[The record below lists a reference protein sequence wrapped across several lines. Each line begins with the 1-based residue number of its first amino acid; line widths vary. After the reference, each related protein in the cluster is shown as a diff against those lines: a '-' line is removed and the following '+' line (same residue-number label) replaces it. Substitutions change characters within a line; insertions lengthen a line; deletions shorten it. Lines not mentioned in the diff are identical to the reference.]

1 MSNFIRASNAMKDQ
15 NDKSDGQ
22 ISAALKSGNINP
34 ESGPIQVPIK
44 AIKTTTSGGI
54 KKLNTNQQNQSHIV
68 LKREGNTGLNLQVKS
83 SKANNQAQQAS
94 HSIEQIG
101 KSRNGPLQLKTS
113 HTTMGTKGPI
123 PAKVIKVRSL
133 IRTTG

>member
-1 MSNFIRASNAMKDQ
+1 MKDQ

-68 LKREGNTGLNLQVKS
+68 LKREGNTGLNL
-83 SKANNQAQQAS
+83 
-94 HSIEQIG
+94 
-101 KSRNGPLQLKTS
+101 
-113 HTTMGTKGPI
+113 
-123 PAKVIKVRSL
+123 
-133 IRTTG
+133 